1 MMNRRGVRCG
11 VLLVLS
17 AVLLGGCQTA
27 YYGVWEKLGKEK
39 RHLLKDQVEKA
50 RDEQAEASETYKEVI
65 DRIKEVYGFDGGE
78 LEAFYDRLKEDY
90 EDCRNRA
97 DAIESRIDK
106 VQQIAEDLFSEW
118 EREIGQMGN
127 ANFQSAS
134 RKSLKET
141 QARYRRLEK
150 AMIQAQ
156 NRMTPVVAQLND
168 YVIFLKHNL
177 NARAIG
183 AIKAEMGDIENE
195 VDALIRDISRSV
207 SEADAFLS
215 TLE

>member
-1 MMNRRGVRCG
+1 MINFRWKRLLPAILIAA
-11 VLLVLS
+11 LLV
-17 AVLLGGCQTA
+17 GCQTA

-50 RDEQAEASETYKEVI
+50 RDEQAEASETYKDVI
-65 DRIKEVYGFDGGE
+65 ERIKAVYGFDGGE
-78 LEAFYDRLKEDY
+78 LEAFYDRLKDDY
-90 EDCRNRA
+90 EDCKNRA
-97 DAIESRIDK
+97 DDIDERIDK
-106 VQQIAEDLFSEW
+106 VQEIAGDLFSEW
-118 EREIGQMGN
+118 EREIDEMGN
-127 ANFQSAS
+127 AKFRTAS
-134 RKSLKET
+134 RKSLRET

-156 NRMTPVVAQLND
+156 QRMAPVVAQLND

-183 AIKAEMGDIENE
+183 AIRAEMSDIENE
-195 VDALIRDISRSV
+195 VDMLIQDISRSV
-207 SEADAFLS
+207 KEADAFLN